1 MGIKTNEMTTTHIIV
16 LIAFICINIYLKDKN
31 KVVLHSL
38 VKILFWILVPLL
50 PLTLLII
57 SFLL

>member
-16 LIAFICINIYLKDKN
+16 LIVFICSNIYLIDKN

-57 SFLL
+57 NLLS

>member
-1 MGIKTNEMTTTHIIV
+1 MTTTHIIV
-16 LIAFICINIYLKDKN
+16 LIAFICINIYLIDKD
-31 KVVLHSL
+31 KVVLN
-38 VKILFWILVPLL
+38 ILFWILVPLL

>member
-16 LIAFICINIYLKDKN
+16 LIAFICINVYLIDKN
-31 KVVLHSL
+31 KVVLNNL
-38 VKILFWILVPLL
+38 LKILFWILVPLL

-57 SFLL
+57 NLLS

>member
-1 MGIKTNEMTTTHIIV
+1 MGIKTNEMTTTHIIA
-16 LIAFICINIYLKDKN
+16 LIAFICINIYLIDKN
-31 KVVLHSL
+31 KVVTTNLL
-38 VKILFWILVPLL
+38 KVLFWVLVPLL